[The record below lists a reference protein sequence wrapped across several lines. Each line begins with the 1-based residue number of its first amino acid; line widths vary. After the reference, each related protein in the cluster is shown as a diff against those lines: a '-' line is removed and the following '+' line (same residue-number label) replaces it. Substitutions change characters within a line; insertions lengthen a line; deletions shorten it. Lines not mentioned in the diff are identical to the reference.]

1 MKASLVRRID
11 QLEKHPQWEPPAPPT
26 AEEQLFAKKLEQLF
40 TEIDDK
46 YARSILTDFKQA
58 HAIDQC
64 SGLTCAF
71 GNRVLDHCLFGMPL
85 AFPSAVA
92 EIYLENPSA
101 GDSAYC
107 QQCHYRLPRSYFKF
121 CPLCNGV
128 VYG

>member
-1 MKASLVRRID
+1 MFD
-11 QLEKHPQWEPPAPPT
+11 QDINPLADLDKSRGADLCERLADE
-26 AEEQLFAKKLEQLF
+26 KKLKQLL

-46 YARSILTDFKQA
+46 YARSILADFKRA

-92 EIYLENPSA
+92 ELYLENPSA

-121 CPLCNGV
+121 CPLCKGV